1 MHQSP
6 AGVVNLRR
14 RDRELMNGNFQPPPP
29 SEISPQIFIQPLF
42 IIYLLAATANVQE
55 IHLLENYKLSFS
67 KYLPEFPQD
76 HAINPIA
83 NPTNPTTQ
91 AAIPPVESIVA
102 SEVEFDDPELELP
115 DAAALELELELGG

>member
-1 MHQSP
+1 
-6 AGVVNLRR
+6 
-14 RDRELMNGNFQPPPP
+14 MNGNFQPTPP
-29 SEISPQIFIQPLF
+29 SEISPQIFIQPL
-42 IIYLLAATANVQE
+42 QE

-76 HAINPIA
+76 HAINPTA

-91 AAIPPVESIVA
+91 AAIPPVESTVA